1 MTNDDSRPT
10 ISVTPAPAPSLTAT
24 FVRRPN
30 RFVAEVEVDGSL
42 QLAHVPNSG
51 RMAELF
57 VPGACVLLRHA
68 ASPKRKTRFDVELV
82 EYGGRWVGVD
92 SRRPPGLVIE
102 AWRAG
107 LLPELNDFERVR
119 REVACGASRLDLLFE
134 GPAHLPGLPSARVG
148 EDRCWGE
155 AKNCNLVED
164 GVALFPDAP
173 TLRGRKHVEELAKA
187 VAQGER
193 AAVFFVVQRD
203 DACAVAMHPADP
215 AFADAVAASA
225 GAGVEF
231 YGIGCE
237 ITAASITPVKR
248 VDVVTERA

>member
-1 MTNDDSRPT
+1 MTNADSRPT
-10 ISVTPAPAPSLTAT
+10 TSAPPAPAPGLTAT

-30 RFVAEVEVDGSL
+30 RFAAEVEVDGSL

-57 VPGACVLLRHA
+57 APGASLLLRHA
-68 ASPKRKTRFDVELV
+68 ASPKRKTSFDVELV

-92 SRRPPGLVIE
+92 SRRPPGLVID

-107 LLPELNDFERVR
+107 LLPELDAFDRVR
-119 REVACGASRLDLLFE
+119 REVAYGASRFDLLFK
-134 GPAHLPGLPSARVG
+134 GPAGT
-148 EDRCWGE
+148 CWGE

-173 TLRGRKHVEELAKA
+173 TVRGRKHVDELAKA
-187 VAQGER
+187 VAQGVR

-203 DACAVAMHPADP
+203 DARAVAMHPADP

-225 GAGVEF
+225 RAGVEF

-237 ITAASITPVKR
+237 VTTASITPAKR

>member
-1 MTNDDSRPT
+1 MTIADSTPP
-10 ISVTPAPAPSLTAT
+10 TPAPTLTAT

-30 RFVAEVEVDGSL
+30 RFAAEVEIDGSL

-57 VPGACVLLRHA
+57 VPGATVLLRHA
-68 ASPKRKTRFDVELV
+68 PSPKRRTSFDVELV
-82 EYGGRWVGVD
+82 EHAGRWVGVD

-107 LLPELNDFERVR
+107 LLPELDAFDRVR
-119 REVACGASRLDLLFE
+119 REVAYGASRLDLLFE
-134 GPAHLPGLPSARVG
+134 GSRSRSGPSPN
-148 EDRCWGE
+148 DRCWGE

-173 TLRGRKHVEELAKA
+173 TVRGRKHVEELAKA

-203 DACAVAMHPADP
+203 DARAVAMHPADP
-215 AFADAVAASA
+215 SFADAVAASA
-225 GAGVEF
+225 RAGVEF

-237 ITAASITPVKR
+237 VTTASITPVKR